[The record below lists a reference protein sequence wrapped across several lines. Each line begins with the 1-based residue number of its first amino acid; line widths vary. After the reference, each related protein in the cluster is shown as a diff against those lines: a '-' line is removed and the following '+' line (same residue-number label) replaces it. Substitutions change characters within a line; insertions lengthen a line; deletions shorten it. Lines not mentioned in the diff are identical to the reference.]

1 MAYVPRPRRLL
12 ARRRGGSARSKCSS
26 PFFPRVLK
34 HFIAFGRLVGERRVR
49 LELLRTGLQ
58 TMAPFQHRFLGH
70 ADFACQLRGGL
81 PLQDPAH
88 EQDDML
94 GHELA
99 ACEHGATVE
108 GIDPLAA
115 ATAVDRQPTAG
126 IDAEQARVLEGR
138 VAVGQH
144 SPVG

>member
-1 MAYVPRPRRLL
+1 
-12 ARRRGGSARSKCSS
+12 
-26 PFFPRVLK
+26 
-34 HFIAFGRLVGERRVR
+34 
-49 LELLRTGLQ
+49 
-58 TMAPFQHRFLGH
+58 MAPFQHRFLGH

-126 IDAEQARVLEGR
+126 IDAEQARLLVGR
-138 VAVGQH
+138 VAVGAAQPAGMKMLLQPRDTLVVIEEVNDGKIH
-144 SPVG
+144 ARDCTDFALLV